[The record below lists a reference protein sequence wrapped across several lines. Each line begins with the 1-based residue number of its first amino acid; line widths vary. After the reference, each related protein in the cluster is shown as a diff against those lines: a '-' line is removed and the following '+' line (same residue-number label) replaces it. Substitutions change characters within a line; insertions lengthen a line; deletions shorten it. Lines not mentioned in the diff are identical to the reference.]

1 MTGGPWTRS
10 MKVVHGP
17 GPKWGSMDPWSM
29 FCPHP
34 VIVISQVNT
43 EDQYTKTVIL
53 IDKITAIFHNLRGYI
68 CHFIMQVT
76 GDITKNS

>member
-1 MTGGPWTRS
+1 MQKKIKKITKKLINGTYVIRNMLKKILQS
-10 MKVVHGP
+10 E
-17 GPKWGSMDPWSM
+17 
-29 FCPHP
+29 

-43 EDQYTKTVIL
+43 EDQFTKTVIL